1 MYYLYQNYTR
11 MDGFKTYFK
20 PYLYL
25 SRLPFIVFSNL
36 KLVGRSKIACKLKL
50 KATKKIST
58 DWKYP
63 SLKLL
68 SKGER
73 TTLIFTRPVTCHEY
87 SFDSRYLLG

>member
-1 MYYLYQNYTR
+1 

-25 SRLPFIVFSNL
+25 SGLPFIVFSNL

-58 DWKYP
+58 D
-63 SLKLL
+63 
-68 SKGER
+68 
-73 TTLIFTRPVTCHEY
+73 
-87 SFDSRYLLG
+87 